1 VTLDRSRS
9 VTSYDEFSGPKEL
22 VRAGY
27 DAIGPGYA
35 AWAAT
40 VRSPVARYL
49 DELDARLADG
59 SRVLDLGCGPGVP
72 AARLAARHRLT
83 CVDFSAAQ
91 LELARGAVPDAT
103 FVEADMTAL
112 ELPARSFDAA
122 IALYS
127 ILHVPPDEQP
137 PLLRRIA
144 GWLEPGGLF
153 LATLG
158 VGHSPAV
165 LDPDWLG
172 APMFSSSL
180 GAQAYLELFPES
192 GFEVL
197 ASNLETQPEH
207 QVTVAFLWMLA
218 GRRWEPSFRPLVEAD
233 LPLLREW
240 LRRDHVR
247 RWFDGPETYEDV
259 ERYYLGDRSIDVLVV
274 ELDGRP
280 VGLVQTYLVADHPD
294 YAALTGLGEGVAGID
309 LFIAEEPLL
318 GRGLGADV
326 IRSFVRDVVFARDGV
341 TRCSADPDVRNRASI
356 RAFAR
361 VGFRASREFVD
372 PKDGATY
379 RLMLLDRG

>member
-1 VTLDRSRS
+1 
-9 VTSYDEFSGPKEL
+9 VTSYEFSDPKEL

-40 VRSPVARYL
+40 VRSPVGRYL
-49 DELDARLADG
+49 DELDARLPDG
-59 SRVLDLGCGPGVP
+59 SAVLDLGCGPGVP

-91 LELARGAVPDAT
+91 LELARAAVPEAT

-112 ELPARSFDAA
+112 ELPARSFDAV

-127 ILHVPPDEQP
+127 ILHLPPDEQP
-137 PLLRRIA
+137 PLLSRIA
-144 GWLEPGGLF
+144 GWLRPGGLF

-165 LDPDWLG
+165 VDPNWLG

-180 GAQAYLELFPES
+180 GAHAYLELFPES
-192 GFEVL
+192 GLEVL

-207 QVTVAFLWMLA
+207 AVTVAFLWMLA

-233 LPLLREW
+233 LPLMLEW
-240 LRRDHVR
+240 LRREHVR
-247 RWFDGPETYEDV
+247 RWWNPHETYEEVSDHYRPAIEGRRPV
-259 ERYYLGDRSIDVLVV
+259 DLYVV
-274 ELDGRP
+274 VLDGRP
-280 VGLVQTYLVADHPD
+280 VGFAQTYLVADHPD

-309 LFIAEEPLL
+309 LFIGEEPLL

-326 IRSFVRDVVFARDGV
+326 IRSFVREVVLARDGV

-356 RAFAR
+356 RAFTRA
-361 VGFRASREFVD
+361 GFRAGREFVD
-372 PKDGATY
+372 PDDGRTY
-379 RLMLLDRG
+379 RLMLLDRD